1 MGTSGPQEE
10 TEEDEDTVDVYEWI
24 ETIREDNRNAL
35 PEVSKILDDHVAS
48 EDIILT
54 FGYSNLCL
62 SCFKDA
68 KSNKKDIKVLVV
80 DDQILSSTRM
90 VTELTE
96 AGLKSYRVAYSS
108 VCTVMPKVSKV
119 IVDSCAVMADGGII
133 GFSGI
138 YGLGITAKEY
148 SVPFL
153 VVSPVYK
160 LTPKYSFGQQTFN
173 ALLNPSDILQEEN
186 KPGQENIDTLIPFYD
201 FLPPDFITL
210 HINQKGEHS
219 TSYIYRLFDEF
230 YTKEET
236 NANY

>member
-1 MGTSGPQEE
+1 MQEE
-10 TEEDEDTVDVYEWI
+10 I
-24 ETIREDNRNAL
+24 ETIHEDNKNAIL
-35 PEVSKILDDHVAS
+35 EVSKILDPHIAS
-48 EDIILT
+48 EDIIMT

-62 SCFKDA
+62 SCFRDA
-68 KSNKKDIKVLVV
+68 KNNRKDFKVLVV
-80 DDQILSSTRM
+80 DDQVSSSIRM

-96 AGLKSYRVAYSS
+96 AGLKCYRVAFSS
-108 VCTVMPKVSKV
+108 VLTVMPKISKV
-119 IVDSCAVMADGGII
+119 IVDSCAVMADGGIV

-153 VVSPVYK
+153 VVSPLYK
-160 LTPKYSFGQQTFN
+160 LTPKYCFGQQTFN
-173 ALLNPSDILQEEN
+173 SLLNPSHIIQEEN
-186 KPGQENIDTLIPFYD
+186 LPGQENVDVIIPQYD

-219 TSYIYRLFDEF
+219 TSYIYRLFNEF

-236 NANY
+236 KATY